1 MANKLSASISV
12 HDMPEVLADLCARM
26 AGLLRERS
34 ASQEDTVIGWA
45 VRDALLEVASAFE
58 VGQGTAE
65 TEAHRV

>member
-1 MANKLSASISV
+1 
-12 HDMPEVLADLCARM
+12 M